1 MNVFLLSL
9 LFLSL
14 TVNSSA
20 FLGKFFSKIF
30 PKNQCPIKLYNP
42 KDSSF
47 IGVKLYTNADTFHPL
62 LQTLSTYAK
71 QCHVKINIKRAF
83 IQDHSTISTIKLH
96 DHSAL
101 AFRLGE
107 AIKFELFD
115 QDNKL
120 LCNQLCMKKNLS
132 RLPDAKCFLEKL
144 ARNSDIQQD
153 PMKPTII
160 MKRRKSNESLDN
172 IRKDLQNKCKTLAK
186 F

>member
-14 TVNSSA
+14 TGNSFG
-20 FLGKFFSKIF
+20 FLEKFFGKVFSK
-30 PKNQCPIKLYNP
+30 NRCPIKLYNP

-47 IGVKLYTNADTFHPL
+47 IGVKLYTNANTFHPL

-71 QCHVKINIKRAF
+71 QCHVKINVKRAF
-83 IQDHSTISTIKLH
+83 IQDNSAMSNIMLR

-107 AIKFELFD
+107 AIKFEIFD

-120 LCNQLCMKKNLS
+120 LCNQSCMKKNLS
-132 RLPDAKCFLEKL
+132 HLPDAKCFLEKL
-144 ARNSDIQQD
+144 SRNSDFQQD
-153 PMKPTII
+153 PMKPTIL
-160 MKRRKSNESLDN
+160 MKRQKSNQSLDDK
-172 IRKDLQNKCKTLAK
+172 RKDLQNKCKK
-186 F
+186 FDKF